1 MSFSTSFLPP
11 SNTIT
16 SITQANPCVI
26 TTGTNHGYQSGLYV
40 RLNLLGSTG
49 MRQLDNN
56 VYLIV
61 VLSNNSFT
69 IQVDTRNFDSWALVG
84 SEQVPQVIPVGEV
97 SESLTHAERNN
108 GQIRPEA
115 SWINVPINM

>member
-1 MSFSTSFLPP
+1 MSFPTSFLPP

-16 SITQANPCVI
+16 SITQANPCVV
-26 TTGTNHGYQSGLYV
+26 TTGTDHGYLSGLYV

-49 MRQLDNN
+49 MRELDNN

-69 IQVDTRNFDSWALVG
+69 IGINTLNFESWALDG
-84 SEQVPQVIPVGEV
+84 SSQVPQVIPVGEV
-97 SESLTHAERNN
+97 SDSLLQAERNS

>member
-1 MSFSTSFLPP
+1 MGFPTKFLPP

-26 TTGTNHGYQSGLYV
+26 TTGTDHGYLSGLYV
-40 RLNLLGSTG
+40 RIILIGASGMQQLN
-49 MRQLDNN
+49 NN

-69 IQVDTRNFDSWALVG
+69 IGINTTNFDAFALLDNN
-84 SEQVPQVIPVGEV
+84 QVPQVIPVGEV
-97 SESLTHAERNN
+97 SDSLLQAEVNS
-108 GQIRPEA
+108 GTIRPE
-115 SWINVPINM
+115 SWFNNNPQDI